1 MASAGAA
8 ACEHPRVSVDVAVIG
23 AGVIGLA
30 CARELATA
38 GAAVTVLEALEA
50 PGQASSA
57 RANGGVRAQFATAPN
72 VAFSRFSIEV
82 YEGLEAATGL
92 PAFHQ
97 TGYLLLAG
105 SEASERGLRAA
116 AALQREH
123 GVATEWIE
131 PDEALDRAPFVR
143 AEGLRGAAFH
153 ARDGFLDPGGVVQA
167 LLAEARERGAELR
180 TGTSVVGAE
189 GAGRWRLALA
199 HGDRLDADVVVNAAG
214 ADARA
219 VAALFGA
226 DVPVA
231 PVRRN
236 LALFLDAPGALTP
249 MVVDLDTGVL
259 VRREVAGGWVVA
271 YSNPADPPGRDT
283 SLDPRFLEELATRVG
298 NRFPFLEELPVDPA
312 RCWAGL
318 YPETPDHH
326 AIVGAAPEAPGLLH
340 AVGFGGHGVMH
351 APAAG
356 RAIAELATTGACAT
370 FDLRPLRPE
379 RFAEGDLVV
388 ESNVF

>member
-1 MASAGAA
+1 M
-8 ACEHPRVSVDVAVIG
+8 RTDVAVIG

-30 CARELATA
+30 CARELGGA
-38 GAAVTVLEALEA
+38 GVGVTVLETLDA
-50 PGQASSA
+50 PGRASSS

-72 VAFSRFSIEV
+72 IAFSRFSIAA
-82 YEGLEAATGL
+82 YETLETATGL
-92 PAFHQ
+92 LAFHQ

-105 SEASERGLRAA
+105 DAASERALRAGIE
-116 AALQREH
+116 LQRSH
-123 GVATEWIE
+123 GVPTEWLE
-131 PDEALDRAPFVR
+131 PDDALARAPFLR
-143 AEGLRGAAFH
+143 PDGLRGAAFH
-153 ARDGFLDPGGVVQA
+153 PRDGFLDPAGVVQA
-167 LLAEARERGAELR
+167 LLAGAREVGVEVR
-180 TGTSVVGAE
+180 TNATLAR
-189 GAGRWRLALA
+189 ADRDADRWRLTLDGGETLA
-199 HGDRLDADVVVNAAG
+199 ADIVVNAAG
-214 ADARA
+214 ADARP

-236 LALFLDAPGALTP
+236 LALFLDAPGPLTP

-271 YSNPADPPGRDT
+271 YSDPADPPGRDT
-283 SLDPRFLEELATRVG
+283 TLDPRFLEDLAARVG
-298 NRFPFLEELPVDPA
+298 NRFPFLEDLPVDPA

-326 AIVGAAPEAPGLLH
+326 AIVGPAPEVAGLLH
-340 AVGFGGHGVMH
+340 AIGFGGHGVMH

-356 RAIAELATTGACAT
+356 RAIAELATTGSSAT
-370 FDLRPLRPE
+370 FDLHPLRPE

-388 ESNVF
+388 EPNVF